1 MTAHSTA
8 VHSAEAASHPR
19 SRLRARLVLAALSA
33 CGLAALAWASFG
45 LPKPRLIYNPS
56 DSVPVGW
63 YRVDPSSNRTDSLP
77 RPLSVGSIVLVPLP
91 AEAATLAAQ
100 RGYLPTRVPLLK
112 RVGAIAPQEVCIAGS
127 SVRIDG
133 VPSAAVLR
141 ADRLGRPLP
150 SWRQCRASSRRTV
163 PAQQDQSGV
172 VRQPLFRPGQRI
184 RRDRRGAPGL
194 AGFTPM
200 MAADSLHADVH
211 CIVPS
216 GVSIRWLLPCRRA
229 CSANAFAL
237 HFALPTAQPS
247 TVQASCLERARP
259 AALAAFAGGLAASSA
274 APPGRHCRER
284 KQEAKAEGKIKG
296 RGTGPRRKPVCTWGW
311 RSTARLRRRA
321 ACGAKPAPRQGGPR
335 ASHDG
340 TRRSFPRGRP

>member
-1 MTAHSTA
+1 MP
-8 VHSAEAASHPR
+8 AASP
-19 SRLRARLVLAALSA
+19 
-33 CGLAALAWASFG
+33 W
-45 LPKPRLIYNPS
+45 
-56 DSVPVGW
+56 
-63 YRVDPSSNRTDSLP
+63 RTF
-77 RPLSVGSIVLVPLP
+77 
-91 AEAATLAAQ
+91 
-100 RGYLPTRVPLLK
+100 
-112 RVGAIAPQEVCIAGS
+112 
-127 SVRIDG
+127 
-133 VPSAAVLR
+133 
-141 ADRLGRPLP
+141 
-150 SWRQCRASSRRTV
+150 
-163 PAQQDQSGV
+163 PAQCDQSGV
-172 VRQPLFRPGQRI
+172 LRQSVFRPGQRI

-284 KQEAKAEGKIKG
+284 KQEAKAEGKTKG